1 MVGGVCGLVEAEK
14 EGGGGI
20 MAKRL
25 PKVDVVGDGSGVEWV
40 SKSKKRGGGGGDI

>member
-14 EGGGGI
+14 EGGGI

-25 PKVDVVGDGSGVEWV
+25 PKVDVVGDGSGVEWGRV
-40 SKSKKRGGGGGDI
+40 GESG